1 MEPRVLIVFYHPKDP
16 KNVEDIAR
24 VAAGVGAELVVVP
37 RPGSRLEPSGYRVAS
52 LEEVAEELKPCYRL
66 LLETY
71 GFHYLHEAR
80 IDCKTGCIALIL
92 GAEDYGV
99 PRHVAD
105 VLEPHVVARIPMAV
119 EGMSYNVAA
128 SATMGLYEVVRR
140 CALHRRSRSAERE
153 DRGA

>member
-1 MEPRVLIVFYHPKDP
+1 MEPRLLLVFYHPKDP

-24 VAAGVGAELVVVP
+24 VAASVGAELVVVP
-37 RPGSRLEPSGYRVAS
+37 RPGSRLEASGYRVAS
-52 LEEVAEELKPCYRL
+52 LEEVVGELRRCYRL

-71 GFHYLHEAR
+71 GFQYLHEAR
-80 IDCKTGCIALIL
+80 VDCSAECVALIL

-105 VLEPHVVARIPMAV
+105 VLEPHAVARIPMAV

-128 SATMGLYEVVRR
+128 SATMGLYEVVHR
-140 CALHRRSRSAERE
+140 CRLGGA
-153 DRGA
+153 RGS